1 MTEKNINSLDI
12 NTLNKSENQVYNRN
26 LSFFDLFFAGYGFIV
41 GAGIFSL
48 LPYIIKYGKGYSWFS
63 FVVGGIICLIT
74 GLSYAKLNS
83 LYPSND
89 AEYSWIMN
97 VLNFNEDKDPE
108 KTPKFVKFLS
118 IGIILVVVLIGLFT
132 AATVLVGQADIIR
145 LYLDYSKPK
154 IIALMIAFPT
164 LIVMTGNE
172 SSTALNKLIMGLV
185 TLAFALLYG
194 QAGSKGTKFNENGF
208 NLNSGDISLEG
219 ILKSSFI
226 TIFAYNGF
234 QSIVQLSEEAKD
246 KADIPKSILSSVSF
260 STLIYGLITIAVIS
274 LIGIKKASGSV
285 SPLADA
291 YGVFFG
297 NRGTDVVNMLALA
310 ALTNTIL
317 IITLSRSRLIQ
328 KLAVRGIAPKFLAK
342 LTSIKQ
348 FFGLEKFT
356 EHGEPV
362 NSEKKTI
369 PINSVLTLSFVTFL
383 ITFIKKGAI
392 EYLASLTSSFIF
404 IVFTLVNAL
413 VIINYFKKKNSQEM
427 EKEKEVDET
436 LPMIKGFPWY
446 AFVGVAIS
454 VTYLNLSGKYLKLI
468 N

>member
-1 MTEKNINSLDI
+1 MTNNNINNLEQYDSNRSNDP
-12 NTLNKSENQVYNRN
+12 KYARN
-26 LSFFDLFFAGYGFIV
+26 LSFSDLFFAGYGFIV

-48 LPYIIKYGKGYSWFS
+48 LPYIIKYGQGLSWFS

-97 VLNFNEDKDPE
+97 VLNFNKDKDPE

-118 IGIILVVVLIGLFT
+118 AAIIWIVVLIGLFT

-145 LYLDYSKPK
+145 LYLNYSKPK

-164 LIVMTGNE
+164 LIVMFGNK
-172 SSTALNKLIMGLV
+172 SSTVLNKLIMALV

-194 QAGSKGTKFNENGF
+194 QAGAKGKNFRQVDF
-208 NLNSGDISLEG
+208 NLGDLNTEG

-234 QSIVQLSEEAKD
+234 QSIVQLSEEAND

-260 STLIYGLITIAVIS
+260 STLIYGLITISVIS
-274 LIGIKKASGSV
+274 LIGLKTSSNSV

-297 NRGTDVVNMLALA
+297 KKGTDVVNLLALA

-328 KLAVRGIAPKFLAK
+328 KLSVRGILPKFLSK
-342 LTSIKQ
+342 LTSIGE

-356 EHGEPV
+356 ENDE
-362 NSEKKTI
+362 SKKKTI
-369 PINSVLTLSFVTFL
+369 PINSVLTLSFITYL
-383 ITFIKKGAI
+383 ITFIRKGAI

-404 IVFTLVNAL
+404 IVFTLVNTL
-413 VIINYFKKKNSQEM
+413 VIINYFKKKTDDEIA
-427 EKEKEVDET
+427 KEKEVDKT

-446 AFVGVAIS
+446 AVVGFVIS
-454 VTYLNLSGKYLKLI
+454 VSYLNLSRKYLKLI

>member
-1 MTEKNINSLDI
+1 MTNNNINNLEQNVS
-12 NTLNKSENQVYNRN
+12 NKSNDPKYARN
-26 LSFFDLFFAGYGFIV
+26 LSFSDLFFAGYGFIV

-48 LPYIIKYGKGYSWFS
+48 LPYIIKYGQGLSWFS

-97 VLNFNEDKDPE
+97 VLNFNKDKDPE

-118 IGIILVVVLIGLFT
+118 AAIIWIVVLIGLFT

-145 LYLDYSKPK
+145 LYLNYSKPK

-164 LIVMTGNE
+164 LIVMFGNK
-172 SSTALNKLIMGLV
+172 SSTVLNKLIMALV

-194 QAGSKGTKFNENGF
+194 QAGAKGKNFSQVDF
-208 NLNSGDISLEG
+208 NLGDLNTEG

-234 QSIVQLSEEAKD
+234 QSIVQLSEEAND

-260 STLIYGLITIAVIS
+260 STLIYGLITISVIS
-274 LIGIKKASGSV
+274 LIGLKTSSNSV

-297 NRGTDVVNMLALA
+297 KKGTDVVNLLALA

-328 KLAVRGIAPKFLAK
+328 KLSVRGILPKFLSK
-342 LTSIKQ
+342 LTSIGE

-356 EHGEPV
+356 ENDE
-362 NSEKKTI
+362 SKKKTI
-369 PINSVLTLSFVTFL
+369 PINSVLTLSLITYL
-383 ITFIKKGAI
+383 ITFIRKGAI

-404 IVFTLVNAL
+404 IVFTLVNTL
-413 VIINYFKKKNSQEM
+413 VIINYFKKKTDDEIA
-427 EKEKEVDET
+427 KEKEVDKT

-446 AFVGVAIS
+446 AVVGFVIS
-454 VTYLNLSGKYLKLI
+454 VSYLNLSRKYLKLI

>member
-1 MTEKNINSLDI
+1 MTDNSNNNINNLEQKQ
-12 NTLNKSENQVYNRN
+12 NTKLENQKYARN
-26 LSFFDLFFAGYGFIV
+26 LSFSDLFFAGYGFIV

-48 LPYIIKYGKGYSWFS
+48 LPYIIKYGQGLSWFS

-97 VLNFNEDKDPE
+97 VLNFNKDKDPE
-108 KTPKFVKFLS
+108 KTSKFVKFLS
-118 IGIILVVVLIGLFT
+118 AAIIWIVVLIGLFT

-145 LYLDYSKPK
+145 LYLNYSKPK

-164 LIVMTGNE
+164 LIVMAGNK
-172 SSTALNKLIMGLV
+172 SSTALNKLIMALV
-185 TLAFALLYG
+185 TVAFALLYG
-194 QAGSKGTKFNENGF
+194 QASSKGTNFRQVDF
-208 NLNSGDISLEG
+208 NLGDLNMEG
-219 ILKSSFI
+219 VLKSSFI

-234 QSIVQLSEEAKD
+234 QSIVQLSEEAND
-246 KADIPKSILSSVSF
+246 KGDIPKSILSSVSF
-260 STLIYGLITIAVIS
+260 STLIYGLITISVIS
-274 LIGIKKASGSV
+274 LIGLKTSSNSV

-297 NRGTDVVNMLALA
+297 KKGTDVVNLLALA

-328 KLAVRGIAPKFLAK
+328 KLAVRGILPKFLAK
-342 LTSIKQ
+342 LTSIGE
-348 FFGLEKFT
+348 FLGLEKFT
-356 EHGEPV
+356 GTNE
-362 NSEKKTI
+362 SKKKTI
-369 PINSVLTLSFVTFL
+369 PINSIITLSLVTYL
-383 ITFIKKGAI
+383 ITFIRKGAI

-404 IVFTLVNAL
+404 IVFTLVNSL
-413 VIINYFKKKNSQEM
+413 VIINYYKKKTDDEIA
-427 EKEKEVDET
+427 KEKEVDKT

-446 AFVGVAIS
+446 AVVGFVIS
-454 VTYLNLSGKYLKLI
+454 VSYLNLSRKYLKLI
-468 N
+468 K